1 MEVWGVP
8 LRTVGHPVQDA
19 WRCGGP
25 LFTVRIAF
33 SVCQTS
39 SLEGAWWEL
48 VGFWDSSVFVNS
60 IH

>member
-8 LRTVGHPVQDA
+8 LRTVGHPEQVA

-33 SVCQTS
+33 SVCQIS
-39 SLEGAWWEL
+39 SLECAWWEL
-48 VGFWDSSVFVNS
+48 VGFWILLSL
-60 IH
+60 